1 MKYYSEKLNKIFNT
15 EKELVEA
22 EAKKNQ
28 EQAAKDIAKNKIKK
42 SVNTIVKEFNNLIT
56 MMENES
62 YDWSDEEQD
71 EIISEVFSQFL
82 SLMNKI
88 RLM

>member
-28 EQAAKDIAKNKIKK
+28 EQAAKDIAKQKIKK
-42 SVNTIVKEFNNLIT
+42 SFATITKEFNNLINI
-56 MMENES
+56 MENEH
-62 YDWSDEEQD
+62 YDWSDAEQD
-71 EIISEVFSQFL
+71 ELISEVFAQL
-82 SLMNKI
+82 IPLMTKI